1 MRCIP
6 LTTSLSPKVYYRRKF
21 KARKR
26 NTSRAN
32 QDKVPIFGQSVI
44 HNSALEVDQGG
55 NISTH
60 KRKPTPATVTKLRRS
75 KRQAGRNDGYRPSS
89 SGTRSKDRDK
99 KKSTSLGNS
108 VGKAHTFLI
117 PQA

>member
-60 KRKPTPATVTKLRRS
+60 KRKPTPAAVTKLD
-75 KRQAGRNDGYRPSS
+75 AMMV
-89 SGTRSKDRDK
+89 
-99 KKSTSLGNS
+99 TSPP
-108 VGKAHTFLI
+108 
-117 PQA
+117 PQAQGARIEIRKSPQA